1 MMIQKTVVITG
12 AGIGIGRA
20 TALAFARRGY
30 DVVVTD
36 ILESEGRSVVKE
48 IEAEGGRGCFYKLDV
63 TDSAAV
69 DGVVREVESLN
80 NGIDVV
86 VANSGIAHRVPLAE
100 MTDAKWDL
108 IMDVDLKGVLRIV
121 RAAAPGMKARR
132 QGTIVALSSI
142 SGSTYGWDEHAHYS
156 AAKAG
161 VIGLVRG
168 LAVELARSG
177 IRVNGVAPGVIRTA
191 QALSAEHSLGPEK
204 LDAMAGSI
212 PLGRVGE
219 PADVADVIA
228 FLASEDARY
237 ITGQVIIVD
246 GGFVIQQY

>member
-80 NGIDVV
+80 NGID
-86 VANSGIAHRVPLAE
+86 GRRRQFGHRPQ
-100 MTDAKWDL
+100 
-108 IMDVDLKGVLRIV
+108 GS
-121 RAAAPGMKARR
+121 ARR
-132 QGTIVALSSI
+132 NDGR
-142 SGSTYGWDEHAHYS
+142 EM
-156 AAKAG
+156 
-161 VIGLVRG
+161 GLD
-168 LAVELARSG
+168 
-177 IRVNGVAPGVIRTA
+177 
-191 QALSAEHSLGPEK
+191 H
-204 LDAMAGSI
+204 
-212 PLGRVGE
+212 GR
-219 PADVADVIA
+219 
-228 FLASEDARY
+228 
-237 ITGQVIIVD
+237 
-246 GGFVIQQY
+246 

>member
-1 MMIQKTVVITG
+1 MIQKTVVITG

-30 DVVVTD
+30 EVVVTD

-48 IEAEGGRGCFYKLDV
+48 IEAEGGRGRFYKLDV

-121 RAAAPGMKARR
+121 RAAAPGMKARPGHHRCLVLDIWQHLRLGRACPLFGR
-132 QGTIVALSSI
+132 QSRCHRPRPG
-142 SGSTYGWDEHAHYS
+142 
-156 AAKAG
+156 
-161 VIGLVRG
+161 
-168 LAVELARSG
+168 ARSRTG
-177 IRVNGVAPGVIRTA
+177 TERHPGERRRAGRYPDGASSFGGTFA
-191 QALSAEHSLGPEK
+191 GPGE
-204 LDAMAGSI
+204 AG
-212 PLGRVGE
+212 R
-219 PADVADVIA
+219 
-228 FLASEDARY
+228 
-237 ITGQVIIVD
+237 D
-246 GGFVIQQY
+246 GGFDPAWPRR